1 MNTKKQNKAN
11 FKVAQASVL
20 GVNQSPPPAD
30 SSLLPFPLSLL
41 TFLQNKPNFPL
52 FHTFTFSPLPFYFLV
67 KRTQFAGSW
76 PPAAHWPL
84 TPRWKMVL

>member
-41 TFLQNKPNFPL
+41 PFLQNEPNS
-52 FHTFTFSPLPFYFLV
+52 TFLYPCILVFMYSCILPNEPNLLE
-67 KRTQFAGSW
+67 AG
-76 PPAAHWPL
+76 
-84 TPRWKMVL
+84 RWQPIGH